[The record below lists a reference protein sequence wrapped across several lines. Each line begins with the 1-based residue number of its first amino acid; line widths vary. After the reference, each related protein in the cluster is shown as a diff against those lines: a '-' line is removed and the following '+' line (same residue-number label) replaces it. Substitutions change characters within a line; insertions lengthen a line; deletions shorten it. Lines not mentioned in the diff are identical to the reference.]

1 MIKPGKIEIKK
12 KKKKTS
18 IGRQKIDIKKI
29 ENEEARQVCFSKRRT
44 GLFKKASE
52 LSVLCG
58 AEISVVV
65 FSPAGKVFSFGHPSV
80 DSVIDRYVATLNN
93 PTTTTHGNNGTNNS
107 NNTSSSN
114 TNNTGSSH
122 GLNKQ
127 YMEVTALLEAE
138 RKKKAAL
145 EESSRSVN
153 GWWDVVNNI
162 DTLGMDELQELKK
175 MMEEL
180 RCKLMLNRSQ
190 HLFRQVRE
198 TANTPISIYN
208 NMFMGGPSG
217 TSSAAVQPNAAV
229 LALPHT
235 NHYGVIDHRTYF

>member
-18 IGRQKIDIKKI
+18 IGRQKIEIKKI

-93 PTTTTHGNNGTNNS
+93 PTTAAHVNNGTNNI
-107 NNTSSSN
+107 SSS
-114 TNNTGSSH
+114 NNTGSSH

-127 YMEVTALLEAE
+127 YMDVTALLDAE

-145 EESSRSVN
+145 EENSKSID

-180 RCKLMLNRSQ
+180 RCKLLLNRSQ
-190 HLFRQVRE
+190 HLFRQVRQ

-217 TSSAAVQPNAAV
+217 TSSIPVQPNPAV

-235 NHYGVIDHRTYF
+235 NHYGVFDHRTYF